1 LENLLSKQNL
11 KATLF
16 SIVLTLNSLFCLWIL
31 KMEPESRNSLD
42 EGRVSGI
49 LIDSS
54 EMLVRPDHPQPPED
68 EEELVE
74 D

>member
-49 LIDSS
+49 LRDSS
-54 EMLVRPDHPQPPED
+54 EMLVRPDNPQPPED